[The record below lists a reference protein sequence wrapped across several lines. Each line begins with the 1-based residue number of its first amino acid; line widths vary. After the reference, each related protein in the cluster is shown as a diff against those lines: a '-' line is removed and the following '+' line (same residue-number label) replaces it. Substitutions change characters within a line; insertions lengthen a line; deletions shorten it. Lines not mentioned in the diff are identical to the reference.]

1 MLAVM
6 ARSTIEA
13 GALVRVRIP
22 SPLRSYTDGADE
34 VVVALPV
41 LAPEHPPTLLAVLAA
56 LEQKHRGLRFRII
69 DEQGCVRP
77 HIKLFVGLD
86 LARDLDVYVP
96 PDRDVMIVA
105 ALSGG

>member
-1 MLAVM
+1 M
-6 ARSTIEA
+6 AKATTEA

-22 SPLRSYTDGADE
+22 SPLRSYTGGADE

-41 LAPEHPPTLLAVLAA
+41 LAPEHPPTLAGVLAA

-69 DEQGCVRP
+69 DEQGRVRP
-77 HIKLFVGLD
+77 HVKLFVGLD
-86 LARDLDVYVP
+86 LARDLDVQVP